1 VVERGVEGDASTAL
15 PASVYCLSRPPLSI
29 QSAHDEHGTRYTYSC
44 LLEPYITFFSQH
56 PRLPARGRDLAIWSF
71 GSTLAGCL
79 APPRAERERDVSRS
93 RASLARQVAFNRS
106 CVRGRTQPLTFSLLE
121 PPLEERTL
129 PSYFHDHLLPS
140 FSDRPALVCK
150 GESARPFSGPARS
163 AQGKHLHWT
172 FRDLDEHVV
181 ALAKGLLGA
190 GVGKGDRV
198 GVIMG
203 NNRCVPQS
211 RRMSEM
217 ADLIDVARMRRS
229 NGLAPESAP
238 CW

>member
-1 VVERGVEGDASTAL
+1 MVLRLQARRL
-15 PASVYCLSRPPLSI
+15 PRAAPRR
-29 QSAHDEHGTRYTYSC
+29 AGTR
-44 LLEPYITFFSQH
+44 
-56 PRLPARGRDLAIWSF
+56 RLTLSSVS
-71 GSTLAGCL
+71 GSTGRIQPLL
-79 APPRAERERDVSRS
+79 RATENQ
-93 RASLARQVAFNRS
+93 A
-106 CVRGRTQPLTFSLLE
+106 LTFSLSE

-150 GESARPFSGPARS
+150 GEPARPFSGPARS

-172 FRDLDEHVV
+172 FQDLDEHVV

-203 NNRCVPQS
+203 NNRYVPQS
-211 RRMSEM
+211 RRMSE
-217 ADLIDVARMRRS
+217 
-229 NGLAPESAP
+229 
-238 CW
+238 